1 VRGRRLRP
9 FGLRDVLVWLVRQYL
24 AAVRALDVPA
34 SSIRANIFWYSFRCF
49 FSSLGFL
56 GGSHEGRVRER
67 YFCFSSDGWNG
78 SMSGSLLRTG
88 GSAALF
94 DFGSG
99 CFRDD
104 DLVSP
109 GCCRLT
115 SCFRSY
121 SDWNTSSASV
131 IIFASGS
138 RFVYVSS
145 QVLVGCLMS
154 CVGGEFSL
162 FGEGIGECRDIDGAG
177 DGFREDGS
185 IVPATLGSGD
195 GKLLFD
201 GVRS

>member
-1 VRGRRLRP
+1 VVATRVAFGRDI
-9 FGLRDVLVWLVRQYL
+9 F
-24 AAVRALDVPA
+24 A
-34 SSIRANIFWYSFRCF
+34 S
-49 FSSLGFL
+49 
-56 GGSHEGRVRER
+56 
-67 YFCFSSDGWNG
+67 
-78 SMSGSLLRTG
+78 LRTVG
-88 GSAALF
+88 T
-94 DFGSG
+94 DRC